1 MADATQIDLSNG
13 RQILITTAGNAAAPT
28 DGVTQPTLVLGPQS
42 GTGLKTTGIIM
53 FLVAPASGAAVPNS
67 GGFDVTLWVQNPAT
81 GSWAAGDTTQIDF
94 RQAFDTY
101 EFDAIPLYFQIGASS
116 VTTPGDI
123 WLEVLEQ

>member
-1 MADATQIDLSNG
+1 MATQIDLSSG
-13 RQILITTAGNAAAPT
+13 RQVAIDSTTNAAAPT
-28 DGVTQPTLVLGPQS
+28 DGTTQPTVILGPQS
-42 GTGLKTTGIIM
+42 TTGLKTTGILM
-53 FLVAPASGAAVPNS
+53 FLRQPPVGGAIPNA

-81 GSWAAGDTTQIDF
+81 GSWASGETTTIDY

-116 VTTPGDI
+116 VATPGTI